1 MNAADLLVAGIPG
14 PDLDGDSAAVLAE
27 CRPGGVILLGWN
39 FNTLEQLVRLTA
51 DLRRILP
58 DALLL
63 IDAEGGRVDR
73 LKKIV
78 APAPGADVLSRDP
91 RLALRAGRW
100 VAREL
105 ALFGF
110 DVDLAPVVD
119 LDRGKTSNALDR
131 RCFGATPEAV
141 IAGGRA
147 FLRGLH
153 QGGIGGCLKHFPGLG
168 GAGQDTHHQ
177 GSVVD
182 LPVKELAADLEPFA
196 ALAGEAGA
204 VMVGHAAY
212 PSYDPE
218 NRPATLSPPILIDLL
233 REKLGFQ
240 GLVMSDDLG
249 MKALD
254 PVGDLADRSEAALA
268 AGCDLL
274 LVCHQV
280 MELPR
285 IAERLS
291 APRWER
297 RVGEALQRLSAY
309 RAHLET
315 LRSARFQRELA
326 EVRRGLGTLTAP
338 AADR

>member
-1 MNAADLLVAGIPG
+1 MSAADLLVAGIPG
-14 PDLDGDSAAVLAE
+14 PDLDSKSAAVLDE

-39 FNTLEQLVRLTA
+39 FDTLERLVRLVA
-51 DLRRILP
+51 DLRRVLP
-58 DALLL
+58 DTLLL

-78 APAPGADVLSRDP
+78 APAPGADVLSQDP
-91 RLALRAGRW
+91 RLARRAGRW
-100 VAREL
+100 IAREL
-105 ALFGF
+105 SLFGF

-119 LDRGKTSNALDR
+119 LDRGKVNNALDR
-131 RCFGATPEAV
+131 RCFGTTPEGA

-147 FLRGLH
+147 FLQGLH

-182 LPVKELAADLEPFA
+182 LPVEELASDLEPFA

-212 PSYDPE
+212 PAYDPE
-218 NRPATLSPPILIDLL
+218 ARPATLSPPILIDLL

-280 MELPR
+280 TELPW

-291 APRWER
+291 AAKWEG
-297 RVGEALQRLSAY
+297 RVAEALGRVSAY
-309 RAHLET
+309 RAHLAA
-315 LRSARFQRELA
+315 LRSVRMEREI
-326 EVRRGLGTLTAP
+326 EEIRRGFAAISP
-338 AADR
+338 AANR

>member
-1 MNAADLLVAGIPG
+1 MSAADLLVAGIPG
-14 PDLDGDSAAVLAE
+14 PDLDSKSAAVLDE
-27 CRPGGVILLGWN
+27 IRPGGVILLGWN
-39 FNTLEQLVRLTA
+39 FDTLERLVQLVA

-58 DALLL
+58 ETLLL

-78 APAPGADVLSRDP
+78 APAPGADVLSPDP
-91 RLALRAGRW
+91 RLARRAGRW
-100 VAREL
+100 IAREL
-105 ALFGF
+105 SLFGF

-119 LDRGKTSNALDR
+119 LDRGKVNNALDR
-131 RCFGATPEAV
+131 RCFGTTPEAV

-147 FLRGLH
+147 FLQGLH

-182 LPVKELAADLEPFA
+182 LSVEELAADLEPFA
-196 ALAGEAGA
+196 SLAGEAGA

-212 PSYDPE
+212 PAYDPE
-218 NRPATLSPPILIDLL
+218 ARPATLSSPILIDLL

-280 MELPR
+280 TELPR

-291 APRWER
+291 AAKWEG
-297 RVGEALQRLSAY
+297 RVGEALERVSAY
-309 RAHLET
+309 RAHLEA
-315 LRSARFQRELA
+315 LRSARMEREI
-326 EVRRGLGTLTAP
+326 EEIRRGFAAIAP
-338 AADR
+338 AANR